1 VQSGHIQR
9 LAGGFYRNTLA
20 ELPLNHLELLANWLR
35 PMDWFY
41 LSLECALH
49 EVKAKFTPLNRI
61 LECVSLGLFY
71 WSANRWTES
80 SSSFNQRR
88 SVYPEISIIMSS
100 HENHSLLQKIEDL
113 ISAEKVAFKRHCV
126 LRMRQRSISVDE
138 FKEAMLHAEIV
149 ENYEDDYPFP
159 SSLILGFTASQRP
172 LHAVI
177 AMDQKSDF
185 LWIITL
191 YEPTVQNW
199 EADFKKRRG

>member
-1 VQSGHIQR
+1 MR
-9 LAGGFYRNTLA
+9 TDA
-20 ELPLNHLELLANWLR
+20 
-35 PMDWFY
+35 
-41 LSLECALH
+41 
-49 EVKAKFTPLNRI
+49 
-61 LECVSLGLFY
+61 
-71 WSANRWTES
+71 
-80 SSSFNQRR
+80 
-88 SVYPEISIIMSS
+88 MSS
-100 HENHSLLQKIEDL
+100 NENHSLLQKIQDL

-138 FKEAMLHAEIV
+138 LKEAMLHAEVV
-149 ENYEDDYPFP
+149 EYYEDDYPFP

-191 YEPTVQNW
+191 YEPTIQKW